1 MVIFWIL
8 FSIVILSW
16 ILLTH
21 TLTVRDYA
29 VKKGYESTKV
39 WLIGL
44 IPIYGLK
51 YFIKKPNL
59 KDTSES
65 TLKYAWAP
73 NVLIA
78 RAFGTLLITTLALL
92 VIIPLAAIVYLS
104 FNSNFLI
111 SLLVVFFLILA
122 LVVHQGLVVDFA
134 EKKGYSGLVPIL
146 IGLVPIYGFIHY
158 LKLPARRN
166 IQRDAFR
173 KTFKPS
179 NVFSRILINGE
190 IILLSIIVIVPVIY
204 MVGMALSNIGSGIPN
219 TIWPENPN
227 IESFK
232 FLFNETNFGNWYKNT
247 IIIAMINMLI
257 GTLLVTGA
265 AYVYARFSFKGKKS
279 SLLSLLVLQSF
290 PTFMGLIAMFVLF
303 NTFGLTGRPWA
314 LSILYIGGAIPG
326 NLWLIKGFL
335 GQIPKDLDE
344 SANIDGA
351 NKLQIF
357 VRIILPLSL
366 PIITFV
372 AVNLFMAPWMDYMLP
387 GYLLNVPATGTK
399 PEDIPQQWTLAVGL
413 FDFINNPQNANYSA
427 FAAGAIIVGLPIT
440 ILYMVFQKYLIEGIT
455 AGATKG

>member
-1 MVIFWIL
+1 
-8 FSIVILSW
+8 
-16 ILLTH
+16 
-21 TLTVRDYA
+21 
-29 VKKGYESTKV
+29 
-39 WLIGL
+39 
-44 IPIYGLK
+44 
-51 YFIKKPNL
+51 
-59 KDTSES
+59 
-65 TLKYAWAP
+65 
-73 NVLIA
+73 
-78 RAFGTLLITTLALL
+78 
-92 VIIPLAAIVYLS
+92 
-104 FNSNFLI
+104 
-111 SLLVVFFLILA
+111 
-122 LVVHQGLVVDFA
+122 
-134 EKKGYSGLVPIL
+134 
-146 IGLVPIYGFIHY
+146 
-158 LKLPARRN
+158 
-166 IQRDAFR
+166 
-173 KTFKPS
+173 
-179 NVFSRILINGE
+179 
-190 IILLSIIVIVPVIY
+190 
-204 MVGMALSNIGSGIPN
+204 
-219 TIWPENPN
+219 
-227 IESFK
+227 
-232 FLFNETNFGNWYKNT
+232 
-247 IIIAMINMLI
+247 MLI
-257 GTLLVTGA
+257 GTLLVNRA
-265 AYVYARFSFKGKKS
+265 AYVFARFSFKGKKS
-279 SLLSLLVLQSF
+279 SLYIISLTIF
-290 PTFMGLIAMFVLF
+290 PTVMGLIAMFVLF